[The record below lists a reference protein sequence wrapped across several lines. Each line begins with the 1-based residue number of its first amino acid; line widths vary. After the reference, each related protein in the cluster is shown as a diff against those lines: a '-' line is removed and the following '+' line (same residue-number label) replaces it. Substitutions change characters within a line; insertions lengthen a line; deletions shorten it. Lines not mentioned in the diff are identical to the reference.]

1 MFLAV
6 YHFQGEPAALQAA
19 HERVLGMLP
28 LEKIPLNAGV
38 PRPGGLDV
46 YDACPT
52 RAEFEAFS
60 ASAEFRGALAQAG
73 LPQPAIEPLGE
84 ISSLVVEGR
93 RAAGV
98 NG

>member
-6 YHFQGEPAALQAA
+6 YRFQGEPTALQAA

-28 LEKIPLNAGV
+28 LDKVAMNAGV
-38 PRPGGLDV
+38 PRPDGLDV

-60 ASAEFRGALAQAG
+60 TSAEFRGALAQAG
-73 LPQPAIEPLGE
+73 LPPPTIAPLGE
-84 ISSLVVEGR
+84 ISALVLQGR
-93 RAAGV
+93 RAS
-98 NG
+98 